1 VRVAARKSRVVIL
14 VMRATILFVSLYLGQ
29 EVMNAMKRK
38 VYN

>member
-1 VRVAARKSRVVIL
+1 MRRHQEEGVVVL
-14 VMRATILFVSLYLGQ
+14 VMRATILFVSLYLVQ

>member
-1 VRVAARKSRVVIL
+1 MPPQQKGEHCPVL
-14 VMRATILFVSLYLGQ
+14 VMCATILVSLYLVQ

>member
-1 VRVAARKSRVVIL
+1 MVL
-14 VMRATILFVSLYLGQ
+14 VMCATILFVSLYLVQ

>member
-1 VRVAARKSRVVIL
+1 VRVAARRRGVVVL
-14 VMRATILFVSLYLGQ
+14 VICATILFVSLYLDQ